1 MKTVKIGT
9 TKLKNAA
16 VLFFLFAFIW
26 SFAGLASADE
36 AFTLSTKLNSKGITL
51 TWKSED
57 ADNFKVYRGTAKK
70 ELGLIAEVEGTVRT
84 YKDTDPDLT
93 SGVKYYYR
101 IDAQRGETV
110 TSTSVAAKTYV
121 AKTSGVT
128 VTNTSEGLELNWDV
142 TPDATGYIIKKADKT
157 AGETLKEYLRIDSP
171 DITTYLDKEVTHGIL
186 YCYSVT
192 AIKGNAKGYN
202 GEAVYYRRLLS
213 PVMTSVSK
221 GSLGVDIKW
230 KHMDKVNGY
239 IVSRRSE
246 EDEYETIATLS
257 NANALS
263 YLDKTSLEDGMTYYY
278 KVAAF
283 TDSGKYESPE
293 EDNGMSVV
301 WSPKGGNPSAVNEY
315 NFVSLNWPATA
326 GATDYKIY
334 REERGGELKV
344 LGNTNGN
351 EYRDYT
357 TESGSTYFYSVVP
370 VFGDRD
376 GAMSGRAMI
385 TRIDPPEAPVVERTD
400 KGFMISW
407 EDTEG
412 AIEYSVYRKK
422 GDGDFTRIKTTSRL
436 YYKDSS
442 VKAGEKYEYRIA
454 GVKGKSRSPMSKGT
468 AITALSQQ
476 KIRSAMGNKISWDK
490 VDGAKKYL
498 IYRREVFEKRFVSAG
513 KTKKTVFTDKKAD
526 SRSSYRYI
534 VFAK

>member
-1 MKTVKIGT
+1 MKTVLIKSGKSKIA
-9 TKLKNAA
+9 AA
-16 VLFFLFAFIW
+16 VLIMSAFIL
-26 SFAGLASADE
+26 SFAGIAFADE
-36 AFTLSTKLNSKGITL
+36 SFTLATKLNSKGITL

-57 ADNFKVYRGTAKK
+57 ADNFKVYRGTVKK
-70 ELGLIAEVEGTVRT
+70 ELSLIAEVEGTVKT
-84 YKDTDPDLT
+84 YKDTDPDLVT
-93 SGVKYYYR
+93 GVKYYYR

-110 TSTSVAAKTYV
+110 SSTSVAAKTYV

-142 TPDATGYIIKKADKT
+142 TPDAGGYIIKKADKT
-157 AGETLKEYLRIDSP
+157 SGETLKELLRTDSP
-171 DITTYLDKEVTHGIL
+171 EVTTYLDKDVVHGDL

-202 GEAVYYRRLLS
+202 GEAVYYRRLLT
-213 PVMTSVSK
+213 PVMSSVSK

-230 KHMDKVNGY
+230 KHMDKVSGY

-257 NANALS
+257 NSSALS

-278 KVAAF
+278 KVSAF
-283 TDSGKYESPE
+283 TDSGKYVSPE

-301 WSPKGGNPSAVNEY
+301 WSPKGGNPTAVNEY
-315 NFVSLNWPATA
+315 NFVSLSWPVSA
-326 GATDYKIY
+326 GASDYRIY
-334 REERGGELKV
+334 REERGGEMKFM
-344 LGNTNGN
+344 GNTNGT

-357 TESGSTYFYSVVP
+357 TDSGHTYFYSVAP
-370 VFGDRD
+370 VFGDRE
-376 GAMSGRAMI
+376 GSLSGRVMI
-385 TRIDPPEAPVVERTD
+385 TRIDPPEAPIVERSD
-400 KGFMISW
+400 KGIMIIW
-407 EDTEG
+407 EETEG

-468 AITALSQQ
+468 SITALSQQ
-476 KIRSAMGNKISWDK
+476 KIRSSIGNKISWDK

-498 IYRREVFEKRFVSAG
+498 IYRREVFEKKFTSAG